1 VTTLF
6 QPKPGEFAFNIVLAE
21 TVASNVS
28 PDVAVLVLDE
38 ARTSASLVATHRA
51 ANRAVVALFDAA
63 AVDDNSADEA
73 SLPSS
78 AVGQVAR
85 LFMTDCA
92 CTTRSWLDLRAAS
105 VRTLMQ
111 QRVARAKNKGFDA
124 VVWNG
129 FPTPNVDATGF
140 AFTQADVVAHA
151 TFLRQITRAAGMA
164 VALGQSFAQVGS
176 LAPQFDFAVTANAF
190 QDGVA
195 GQLAPFL
202 DNGKAVFNYEIDD
215 PDNVLF
221 AVAACAG
228 RGRMD
233 LIIKGTDR
241 DNLKNAPNTIC
252 ADYNRQ
258 IRVRPPPPTL
268 PPPTVRAT
276 TAAPAT
282 TQYKQPDVVAQTTKY
297 ASAPWPPSTV
307 APALVANNETEF
319 VGSLFVPPAP
329 EPADD
334 DTQTL
339 AIGLGVAGAL
349 LLMAFLAIALFVCR
363 KSGGAPRREPITPAA
378 RKAAPAAT
386 AAPAHGAFGA
396 PAADPVPMTETLRHP
411 TRLRQVTSLG
421 DVTEATI
428 LTFPNAPTNPEL
440 IRARHLTVELRR
452 DPRVEDD
459 YDDLVL
465 IPPDV
470 ATTPQIKSW
479 QDASRR
485 GYEIGGWT
493 AEPPKTYD
501 QGALHAINAAYS
513 NEW

>member
-21 TVASNVS
+21 AVASSVS

-38 ARTSASLVATHRA
+38 ARTSTSLVATHRA
-51 ANRAVVALFDAA
+51 ANRALIALFDAA

-78 AVGQVAR
+78 AVGNTAR
-85 LFMTDCA
+85 LFMTDCT
-92 CTTRSWLDLRAAS
+92 CTMRSWLDLRAAS

-111 QRVARAKNKGFDA
+111 QRVARAQRKGFDG

-151 TFLRQITRAAGMA
+151 TFLRQITRAAGMS
-164 VALGQSFAQVGS
+164 VALGQSFAQMAS

-190 QDGVA
+190 QDGA
-195 GQLAPFL
+195 SGKLAPFL

-221 AVAACAG
+221 AVAACTG

-233 LIIKGTDR
+233 LIVKGADR

-252 ADYNRQ
+252 ANYDRQ
-258 IRVRPPPPTL
+258 LRVRPPPPTL
-268 PPPTVRAT
+268 PPTVRAT
-276 TAAPAT
+276 TAAAPGT

-297 ASAPWPPSTV
+297 ASAPWLPNTD
-307 APALVANNETEF
+307 APALATNETEL

-329 EPADD
+329 EPAD

-349 LLMAFLAIALFVCR
+349 LLLAFLAIALFVCR
-363 KSGGAPRREPITPAA
+363 KSGGTPRREPITAPK
-378 RKAAPAAT
+378 KAAPAAAAA
-386 AAPAHGAFGA
+386 AAPAHGAFRGA
-396 PAADPVPMTETLRHP
+396 SADPVPMTETSRHP

-440 IRARHLTVELRR
+440 IRARHMTVELRR
-452 DPRVEDD
+452 DARVEDD

-465 IPPDV
+465 IPPD
-470 ATTPQIKSW
+470 ATMPQMKSW

-493 AEPPKTYD
+493 AEPPKSYE
-501 QGALHAINAAYS
+501 QGALHAVNAAYS